1 MKRGNLISTS
11 NDRKEASTALI
22 IMYLIKMYEITEF

>member
-11 NDRKEASTALI
+11 NDRKAASTALI
-22 IMYLIKMYEITEF
+22 IMYLIKMY